1 MSSDSVVY
9 HKLSEIHTY
18 KKGAKK
24 EPPDARLFAYVRG
37 LANYT
42 CEGRDSIEPY
52 SVGVSLVGELTVRE
66 LLRLILS
73 PLEKCHVTLNLRR
86 LRGDKSVRS
95 SSATSVLMRMTALL

>member
-24 EPPDARLFAYVRG
+24 EPPDTWLFACIRG
-37 LANYT
+37 LADYT
-42 CEGRDSIEPY
+42 CEGRDSIKPY
-52 SVGVSLVGELTVRE
+52 SVGASLVGELTVRE

-73 PLEKCHVTLNLRR
+73 PLKKCHVTLNLRR
-86 LRGDKSVRS
+86 LRGDKSIRS
-95 SSATSVLMRMTALL
+95 SSAKSVLMRMTALL

>member
-9 HKLSEIHTY
+9 HKLSKRYAH

-24 EPPDARLFAYVRG
+24 EPPDTWLFVCVRG
-37 LANYT
+37 LAGYT
-42 CEGRDSIEPY
+42 FEGRDSIQPY

-66 LLRLILS
+66 LLPLILS

-95 SSATSVLMRMTALL
+95 SSAKSVLMRITALL